1 MMVHQDSHCNCG
13 GDVGAAVLGAGVDGF
28 TFTAALPFGTFRV
41 QFGRLFTAQCGN
53 FLQDFSSLQL
63 AFVAIFAC
71 CVLFLQPTLSHVAS
85 HAASPRVTSSV
96 SSRSR
101 FVVAASV
108 ALSLNG
114 TRIQCQLLY
123 YGLLW
128 ERDPGIMRMV
138 VVVVPLMLEHPTKL
152 KPVRASPCF
161 PAVSSKD
168 PASRLRLLEVDPDGQ
183 QYVVFLGAVPPQLSF
198 QALLQSFLL
207 PPVVVVDAEE
217 DCRSP

>member
-71 CVLFLQPTLSHVAS
+71 CVLFLQPTLAHVAS
-85 HAASPRVTSSV
+85 SRVILSV
-96 SSRSR
+96 SSRSP

-108 ALSLNG
+108 ATSLNG

-138 VVVVPLMLEHPTKL
+138 VVVPLMLDRPTKL

-161 PAVSSKD
+161 PAVSSND

-183 QYVVFLGAVPPQLSF
+183 QYVVFLSAVPPQLSF